1 MPILLIDNY
10 DSFTFNI
17 VEMLRCLSETSI
29 TIVKNDQL
37 DFSTIGQFETILL
50 SPGPSLPK
58 DAGQLM
64 EVFTQICPTQKVLGI
79 CLGHQAIAEFF
90 GGRLIQL
97 PEPRHGHTAS
107 LRLVNPHVLY
117 EGIDMTKTRV
127 GLYHSWTVNP
137 DTLPPDLCMTAFSD
151 EGHVM
156 SLRHCTKRIHGV
168 QFHPESFISSDGA
181 RMLRNFLNLA

>member
-1 MPILLIDNY
+1 MSILLIDNY

-37 DFSTIGQFETILL
+37 DFLTLGQFETILL

-58 DAGQLM
+58 EAGQLM
-64 EVFTQICPTQKVLGI
+64 DVFTQIRPTQKVLGI

-90 GGRLIQL
+90 GGSLIPL
-97 PEPRHGHTAS
+97 PEPRHGHATS
-107 LRLVNPHVLY
+107 LRLVNPHVIY
-117 EGIDMTKTRV
+117 EGIDMAKTRV

-137 DTLPPDLCMTAFSD
+137 DILPPELCITAFSG

-156 SLRHCTKRIHGV
+156 SLRHRTKRIHGI

-181 RMLRNFLNLA
+181 MMLRNFLTLA